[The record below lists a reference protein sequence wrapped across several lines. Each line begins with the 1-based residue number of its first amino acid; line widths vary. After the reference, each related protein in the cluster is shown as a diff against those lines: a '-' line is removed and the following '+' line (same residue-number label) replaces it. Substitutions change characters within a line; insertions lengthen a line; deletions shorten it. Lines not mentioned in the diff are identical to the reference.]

1 MGVLSDFFRRQVLI
15 EITPRVESTESKT
28 KDGDV
33 FKRRIQTG
41 YMVSVD
47 EYGEQERMRIRINLR
62 DDDAPY
68 QVGMAIVSGES
79 FDRNNW
85 GDLELK
91 KYGVRFVPIPAGVWA
106 MIEADGRSKPVGG

>member
-1 MGVLSDFFRRQVLI
+1 MGQLSEFFRRQVLI
-15 EITPRVESTESKT
+15 EITPRVETTDGKT
-28 KDGDV
+28 KEGEV

-47 EYGEQERMRIRINLR
+47 EYGEQERMRIRLPLR
-62 DDDAPY
+62 EDDVPY
-68 QVGMAIVSGES
+68 QTGMAIVSGES

-91 KYGVRFVPIPAGVWA
+91 KYGVRFVPIPPGVWA
-106 MIEADGRSKPVGG
+106 MIEADAKRT